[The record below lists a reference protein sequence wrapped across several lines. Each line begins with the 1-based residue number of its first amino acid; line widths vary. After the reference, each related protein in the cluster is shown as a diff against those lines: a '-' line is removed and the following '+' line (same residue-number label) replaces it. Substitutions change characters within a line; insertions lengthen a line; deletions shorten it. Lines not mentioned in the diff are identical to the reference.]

1 MKEVKVEYVNIDDD
15 RTIEDLEKER
25 DELQNKI
32 LSEKYQKYNNED
44 FKEDDEFKNIV
55 RRLNSINKVL
65 EEKREIRDY
74 GRILSDEERKKKWEK
89 IEQEAVRMGE
99 LLAEQ
104 EEREA
109 EMRKVYEDYIQSE
122 KELDEID
129 DKIFPKKQITVKLFP
144 DTHKKLKVM
153 ATSED
158 TTLDKAATSIVEDR
172 IYSMDIVKYV
182 EEEFK
187 NAHELFVPGFDD
199 YSTARYG
206 GEQWEDHGKKLYDTH
221 NKLLKKGNPRKRIN
235 VKVYDE
241 THMKLRIMAAIQ
253 NRSLDNIVSSII
265 EDEIGGSIEID
276 PDKLMDEIIEFK
288 ENEEK

>member
-1 MKEVKVEYVNIDDD
+1 MI
-15 RTIEDLEKER
+15 
-25 DELQNKI
+25 
-32 LSEKYQKYNNED
+32 
-44 FKEDDEFKNIV
+44 
-55 RRLNSINKVL
+55 
-65 EEKREIRDY
+65 
-74 GRILSDEERKKKWEK
+74 
-89 IEQEAVRMGE
+89 
-99 LLAEQ
+99 
-104 EEREA
+104 
-109 EMRKVYEDYIQSE
+109 
-122 KELDEID
+122 
-129 DKIFPKKQITVKLFP
+129 
-144 DTHKKLKVM
+144 
-153 ATSED
+153 ATSKD

-182 EEEFK
+182 EDEFK

-265 EDEIGGSIEID
+265 EDEMGGSIEID